1 MCQLHQSQPSG
12 RKESDKRFHCLLFS
26 PTSPRTAHNLLSPR
40 TPQAST
46 LVFKALH
53 KRNRRG
59 SRAVYDS
66 CTNLRKIGVQT
77 RSAKRSRA
85 AATARRYRTGPR
97 ASQARPLSSAPAPPA
112 APTAPPRG
120 RPGCRLCAR
129 GAGERTQAQQPAR
142 SPPAPRRPAG
152 RCAGGPAHG
161 RFCALSSSGRG
172 RCGDLQ
178 RAVASLGVA
187 LRAPSAGAA
196 VGRLGY
202 PLKENRSQPG
212 GPGRRSRRV

>member
-1 MCQLHQSQPSG
+1 MIRGFTVSCFPPPS
-12 RKESDKRFHCLLFS
+12 SFD
-26 PTSPRTAHNLLSPR
+26 SPRTAHNLPSPR

-85 AATARRYRTGPR
+85 AVTARRHRTGPR
-97 ASQARPLSSAPAPPA
+97 TTQARPLSSAPARPA
-112 APTAPPRG
+112 ALTAPPRG

-129 GAGERTQAQQPAR
+129 GAGEPTQAQQPAR

-161 RFCALSSSGRG
+161 RFRAAGTEQQREGAAWGPAASGRVS
-172 RCGDLQ
+172 R
-178 RAVASLGVA
+178 
-187 LRAPSAGAA
+187 
-196 VGRLGY
+196 
-202 PLKENRSQPG
+202 G
-212 GPGRRSRRV
+212 GPESSVRGDSGGVSRVSPKREPEPAWWPR